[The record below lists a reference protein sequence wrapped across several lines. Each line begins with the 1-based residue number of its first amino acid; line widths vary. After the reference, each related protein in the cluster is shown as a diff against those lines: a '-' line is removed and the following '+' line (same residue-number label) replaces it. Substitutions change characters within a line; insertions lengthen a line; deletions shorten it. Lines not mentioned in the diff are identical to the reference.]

1 MIDGQRAILTQIGLI
16 PVYKGEWNCQL
27 NKYSPKKLVEECFS
41 TERRKTKEIIT
52 ADKKKLGKY
61 LSEPVRT

>member
-27 NKYSPKKLVEECFS
+27 NKYSPKNLLKNAFPLNVV
-41 TERRKTKEIIT
+41 KP
-52 ADKKKLGKY
+52 KKL
-61 LSEPVRT
+61 

>member
-41 TERRKTKEIIT
+41 I
-52 ADKKKLGKY
+52 
-61 LSEPVRT
+61 

>member
-41 TERRKTKEIIT
+41 IYVVKP
-52 ADKKKLGKY
+52 KKL
-61 LSEPVRT
+61 